1 MNSKLPRIGLRFKL
15 FLPLLLFSILFAAY
29 AHFQWLPQFLSF
41 VQDQEAKNI
50 DSHLHSVTEGLVP
63 LLLENQLASV
73 YDNLNTLLDNNY
85 NWKSLILRD
94 SNNVQLFPFNDQLPV
109 NTINSYQAVQDIVY
123 LDHSLGTLYLTV
135 DNTNIVNTI
144 QTQQQFFLIAL
155 VLLLTLFSIAIVMV
169 LEVIVR
175 QPLHYLAVA
184 SDKIAQ
190 GDFDIDLPKQHNDE
204 VGKLIHSFSLM
215 RYSIRKY
222 QSKLKVEI
230 NNHKRTADELFKEKE
245 RFSYHATHDALTG
258 LINRHEFDRRLTTAL
273 ARTKTDKSQH
283 AILYLDLDQFKIVND
298 TCGHIAGDELLRQLT
313 TLLKNKIR
321 EGDTLARLGGDE
333 FGVLLDF
340 CQLPQAEQIAEVLR
354 ETIQEFRFSWDD
366 NIFSIGASIG
376 LVAIDEN
383 SEDLTNILS
392 TADTAC
398 YIAKERGRNRI
409 HVYKP
414 GSAELEKRKG
424 EMQWV
429 STITKALEDDR
440 FKLYYQPIVPV
451 SRHRKLPQY
460 VEILLAMTGEQGEK
474 IPPGAFIP
482 AAERFNLMETV
493 DMWVIQ
499 NSLEYISKYNRE
511 KPDNPMTF
519 AINLSGTS
527 LSNDTILAQI
537 IELIEKFKLRHDT
550 ICFEITETA
559 AIANLSS
566 ACSFIKELKQLGCK
580 FSLDDFGS
588 GLSSFAYLKNL
599 PVNSIKIDGSFVKD
613 INKDLMDFAFVKS
626 INEIGHV
633 MGIKTIAEFVENVSI
648 LKLLRDINV
657 DYAQGY
663 FIQRP
668 APLDELLLNQ
678 NQYQPD
684 KHSRILV

>member
-1 MNSKLPRIGLRFKL
+1 MNFKFPKLGLRFKL
-15 FLPLLLFSILFAAY
+15 FLPLIFFSILFAAY
-29 AHFQWLPQFLSF
+29 AQYQWLPQFLSF
-41 VQDQEAKNI
+41 VQEQEAKNI
-50 DSHLHSVTEGLVP
+50 NSHLHSVTEGLVP

-73 YDNLNTLLDNNY
+73 YDNLNTLLINNES
-85 NWKSLILRD
+85 WKNLILRD
-94 SNNVQLFPFNDQLPV
+94 SNNIQLFPFKDIT
-109 NTINSYQAVQDIVY
+109 TINNKNSYHAVQDITY
-123 LDHSLGTLYLTV
+123 LGNTLGTLYLTV
-135 DNTNIVNTI
+135 DNTNIVNI
-144 QTQQQFFLIAL
+144 INMQQQFFLVAL
-155 VLLLTLFSIAIVMV
+155 VLLLTLFSIAIVIV
-169 LEVIVR
+169 LEVVVR
-175 QPLHYLAVA
+175 QPLHYLAIA

-190 GDFDIDLPKQHNDE
+190 GDFNIDLPKQHHDE

-230 NNHKRTADELFKEKE
+230 NSHKKTADELFKEKE

-273 ARTKTDKSQH
+273 ARTKTDKSKH
-283 AILYLDLDQFKIVND
+283 AILYLDLDQFKVVND

-321 EGDTLARLGGDE
+321 DRDTLARLGGDE

-340 CQLPQAEQIAEVLR
+340 CQLNQAEQIAEVLR
-354 ETIQEFRFSWDD
+354 ETIQDFRFSWND
-366 NIFSIGASIG
+366 NVFSIGASIG
-376 LVAIDEN
+376 LVSIDEN
-383 SEDLTNILS
+383 SDNLTNILS

-409 HVYKP
+409 HVYEQ
-414 GSAELEKRKG
+414 GNAELEKRKG

-429 STITKALEDDR
+429 PTITKALEDDR
-440 FKLYYQPIVPV
+440 FKLFYQPIVPV
-451 SRHRKLPQY
+451 NQHRKIPNHI
-460 VEILLAMTGEQGEK
+460 EILLSMISEDGQQ

-482 AAERFNLMETV
+482 AAERFNLMESV
-493 DMWVIQ
+493 DIWVIQ
-499 NSLEYISKYNRE
+499 NALEYIVKYNRA
-511 KPDNPMTF
+511 KPDNPMMF
-519 AINLSGTS
+519 SVNLSGVS
-527 LSNDTILAQI
+527 LSNDTVLAQI
-537 IELIEKFKLRHDT
+537 IDLIERFKLKPDT

-559 AIANLSS
+559 AIANLSN
-566 ACSFIKELKQLGCK
+566 ACTFIKELNQLGCQ

-633 MGIKTIAEFVENVSI
+633 MGMKTIAEFVENVSI

-657 DYAQGY
+657 DLAQGF

-668 APLDELLLNQ
+668 TPLDELLQGHYNTS
-678 NQYQPD
+678 
-684 KHSRILV
+684 KVS

>member
-1 MNSKLPRIGLRFKL
+1 MNFKFPKLGLRFKL
-15 FLPLLLFSILFAAY
+15 FLPLVVFSILFAAY
-29 AHFQWLPQFLSF
+29 AQYQWLPQFLSF
-41 VQDQEAKNI
+41 VQEQEAKNI
-50 DSHLHSVTEGLVP
+50 NRHLHSVTEGLVP

-73 YDNLNTLLDNNY
+73 YDNLNTLLENND
-85 NWKSLILRD
+85 NWKNLILRD
-94 SNNVQLFPFNDQLPV
+94 SNNIQLFPFNDVTTV
-109 NTINSYQAVQDIVY
+109 NNQNSYHAVQDITY
-123 LDHSLGTLYLTV
+123 LGNSLGTLYLTV
-135 DNTNIVNTI
+135 DNTDIVNI
-144 QTQQQFFLIAL
+144 INMQQQFFLIAL
-155 VLLLTLFSIAIVMV
+155 VLLLTLFSIAIVIV
-169 LEVIVR
+169 LEVVVR

-190 GDFDIDLPKQHNDE
+190 GDFNIDLPRQHHDE
-204 VGKLIHSFSLM
+204 VGKLIRSFSLM

-230 NNHKRTADELFKEKE
+230 NSHKKTADELFKEKE
-245 RFSYHATHDALTG
+245 RFSYYATHDALTG
-258 LINRHEFDRRLTTAL
+258 LINRHEFDRRLTIAL
-273 ARTKTDKSQH
+273 ARTKTDKSKH

-313 TLLKNKIR
+313 LLLKNKIR
-321 EGDTLARLGGDE
+321 DRDTLARLGGDE

-340 CQLPQAEQIAEVLR
+340 CQLPQAKQIAEMLR
-354 ETIQEFRFSWDD
+354 ETIQDFRFSWDD

-383 SEDLTNILS
+383 SDNLTNILS

-409 HVYKP
+409 HVYTQ
-414 GSAELEKRKG
+414 GNAELEKRKG

-440 FKLYYQPIVPV
+440 FKLFYQPIVPV
-451 SRHRKLPQY
+451 NQHRKIPNH
-460 VEILLAMTGEQGEK
+460 VEILLSMISKDGKQ

-482 AAERFNLMETV
+482 AAERFNLMESV
-493 DMWVIQ
+493 DIWVIQ
-499 NSLEYISKYNRE
+499 NALEYVIKYE
-511 KPDNPMTF
+511 QAKPDNPMMF
-519 AINLSGTS
+519 SINLSGVS
-527 LSNDTILAQI
+527 LSNDTVLAQI
-537 IELIEKFKLRHDT
+537 IDLIERFKLKPDT

-559 AIANLSS
+559 AIANLSN
-566 ACSFIKELKQLGCK
+566 ACIFIKELKHLGCQ

-633 MGIKTIAEFVENVSI
+633 MGMKTIAEFVENVSI

-657 DYAQGY
+657 DLAQGY

-668 APLDELLLNQ
+668 APLDELLQ
-678 NQYQPD
+678 GQYRTS
-684 KHSRILV
+684 KVS

>member
-1 MNSKLPRIGLRFKL
+1 MKSKLLNLGLRFKL

-29 AHFQWLPQFLSF
+29 AQYQWLPQFLSF
-41 VQDQEAKNI
+41 VQEQEAKNI

-73 YDNLNTLLDNNY
+73 YDNLNTLLENNQ

-94 SNNVQLFPFNDQLPV
+94 SNDVQLFPFNNQISINNV
-109 NTINSYQAVQDIVY
+109 NSYHAVQDIVY

-135 DNTNIVNTI
+135 DNTNIINTI
-144 QTQQQFFLIAL
+144 NTQQQFFLIAL
-155 VLLLTLFSIAIVMV
+155 VLLLTLFTIAIVMV

-230 NNHKRTADELFKEKE
+230 NSHKKTARELFVEKE

-273 ARTKTDKSQH
+273 ARTKTDKSEH
-283 AILYLDLDQFKIVND
+283 AILYLDLDQFKVVND

-313 TLLKNKIR
+313 TLLKNEIR

-354 ETIQEFRFSWDD
+354 ETIQDFRFTWND

-383 SEDLTNILS
+383 SEDLTSLLS

-409 HVYKP
+409 HVYTP
-414 GSAELEKRKG
+414 GNAELEKRKG

-429 STITKALEDDR
+429 STITKALEDNR
-440 FKLYYQPIVPV
+440 FKLFYQPIVPV
-451 SRHRKLPQY
+451 NRHRKVPDH
-460 VEILLAMTGEQGEK
+460 VEILLAMTSEDGQT

-482 AAERFNLMETV
+482 AAERFNLMESI

-499 NSLEYISKYNRE
+499 NSLEYILKYNIARPE
-511 KPDNPMTF
+511 KPMTF
-519 AINLSGTS
+519 SINLSGIS
-527 LSNDTILAQI
+527 LSNDAILAKI
-537 IELIEKFKLRHDT
+537 IELIEKFKLKHNT

-559 AIANLSS
+559 AIANLSN
-566 ACSFIKELKQLGCK
+566 ACTFIKELNHLGVQ

-633 MGIKTIAEFVENVSI
+633 MGMQTIAEFVENVSI

-657 DYAQGY
+657 DFAQGY

-668 APLDELLLNQ
+668 EPLEDLLQ
-678 NQYQPD
+678 NQFKSTD
-684 KHSRILV
+684 KVSQLIV

>member
-1 MNSKLPRIGLRFKL
+1 MTLKLPKLGLRFKL
-15 FLPLLLFSILFAAY
+15 FLPLLLFSMLFAAY
-29 AHFQWLPQFLSF
+29 AHYQWLPQFLSF
-41 VQDQEAKNI
+41 VQEQEAKNI
-50 DSHLHSVTEGLVP
+50 DNHLHSVTEGLVP

-73 YDNLNTLLDNNY
+73 YDNLNTLLENNK

-94 SNNVQLFPFNDQLPV
+94 SNNTQLFPFNEQQPFK
-109 NTINSYQAVQDIVY
+109 NKNSYHAVQDIVY

-135 DNTNIVNTI
+135 DNTSIVNTI
-144 QTQQQFFLIAL
+144 HTQQQFFLVAL
-155 VLLLTLFSIAIVMV
+155 VLLLTLFSIAIVIV

-184 SDKIAQ
+184 SDKIAK

-204 VGKLIHSFSLM
+204 VGRLIHSFSLM

-230 NNHKRTADELFKEKE
+230 NSHKKTADELFQEKE

-273 ARTKTDKSQH
+273 ARTKTDQSKH

-321 EGDTLARLGGDE
+321 DGDTLARLGGDE
-333 FGVLLDF
+333 FGVLLGF

-354 ETIQEFRFSWDD
+354 ETIQDFRFTWDD

-376 LVAIDEN
+376 LVALDEN

-392 TADTAC
+392 NADTAC

-409 HVYKP
+409 HVYSP
-414 GSAELEKRKG
+414 GNVDLEKRKG

-429 STITKALEDDR
+429 SNITKALEDDR
-440 FKLYYQPIVPV
+440 FRLFYQPIVPV
-451 SRHRKLPQY
+451 NRHRKVPSHI
-460 VEILLAMTGEQGEK
+460 EILLAMTSEKGEL

-482 AAERFNLMETV
+482 AAERFNLMETI
-493 DMWVIQ
+493 DIWVIE
-499 NSLEYISKYNRE
+499 NSLNYIERYNQE
-511 KPDNPMTF
+511 KSDSPMMF
-519 AINLSGTS
+519 SINLSGTS
-527 LSNDTILAQI
+527 LSNDTILARI
-537 IELIEKFKLRHDT
+537 IELIEQYKLKDNT

-559 AIANLSS
+559 AIANLSN
-566 ACSFIKELKQLGCK
+566 ACNFIYELKRLGCQ

-599 PVNSIKIDGSFVKD
+599 PVDSIKIDGSFVKD

-633 MGIKTIAEFVENVSI
+633 MGMKTIAEFVENVSI

-657 DYAQGY
+657 DFAQGY

-668 APLDELLLNQ
+668 SPLDELLQ
-678 NQYQPD
+678 NQY
-684 KHSRILV
+684 KTTEASKILI

>member
-1 MNSKLPRIGLRFKL
+1 MKLKIPRFGLRFKL
-15 FLPLLLFSILFAAY
+15 FLPLILFSILFAAY
-29 AHFQWLPQFLSF
+29 AHYQWLPQFLSF
-41 VQDQEAKNI
+41 VQNQEAKNI
-50 DSHLHSVTEGLVP
+50 DRHLHSVTEGLVP

-73 YDNLNTLLDNNY
+73 YDNLNTLLSNNES
-85 NWKSLILRD
+85 WKVLILRD
-94 SNNVQLFPFNDQLPV
+94 SNNIQLFPFNDQTAYI
-109 NTINSYQAVQDIVY
+109 NKNSYHAVQDIIY
-123 LDHSLGTLYLTV
+123 LDHTLGTLYLTV
-135 DNTNIVNTI
+135 DNTNIVNI
-144 QTQQQFFLIAL
+144 INKQQQFFLIAL

-175 QPLHYLAVA
+175 QPLHYLALA
-184 SDKIAQ
+184 SDKIAK

-230 NNHKRTADELFKEKE
+230 TSHKKTAAELFKEKE

-273 ARTKTDKSQH
+273 ARTRIDKSKH
-283 AILYLDLDQFKIVND
+283 AILYLDLDQFKVVND

-313 TLLKNKIR
+313 TLLKNVIR
-321 EGDTLARLGGDE
+321 DEDTLARLGGDE
-333 FGVLLDF
+333 FGVLLDY
-340 CQLPQAEQIAEVLR
+340 CELPKAEQIAEILR
-354 ETIQEFRFSWDD
+354 ETIQDFRFSWDD

-376 LVAIDEN
+376 VVAIDED
-383 SEDLTNILS
+383 SEGLTNILS

-409 HVYKP
+409 HVYKR

-429 STITKALEDDR
+429 STITKALEDNR
-440 FKLYYQPIVPV
+440 FKLFYQPIVPV
-451 SRHRKLPQY
+451 NRHRKLPNH
-460 VEILLAMTGEQGEK
+460 VEILLAMTSEDGQT

-482 AAERFNLMETV
+482 AAERFNLMESI
-493 DMWVIQ
+493 DLWVIQ
-499 NSLEYISKYNRE
+499 NSLEYILKYKITN
-511 KPDNPMTF
+511 PDHPMMF
-519 AINLSGTS
+519 SINLSGIS
-527 LSNDTILAQI
+527 LSNDTVLARI
-537 IELIEKFKLRHDT
+537 MELIEKYKLKKDT

-559 AIANLSS
+559 AIANLSN
-566 ACSFIKELKQLGCK
+566 ACNFIKELNKLGCQ

-588 GLSSFAYLKNL
+588 GLSSFTYLKNL

-633 MGIKTIAEFVENVSI
+633 MGMKTIAEFVENVSI

-657 DYAQGY
+657 DMAQGF

-668 APLDELLLNQ
+668 LPLDELLLNQ
-678 NQYQPD
+678 YQNNNVS
-684 KHSRILV
+684 KLTV

>member
-1 MNSKLPRIGLRFKL
+1 MNFKSPKLGLRFKL
-15 FLPLLLFSILFAAY
+15 FLPLLLFSIIFAAY
-29 AHFQWLPQFLSF
+29 AHYQWLPQFLSF
-41 VQDQEAKNI
+41 VQEQEAKHI

-63 LLLENQLASV
+63 LLLENQLANV
-73 YDNLNTLLDNNY
+73 YDNLSTLLENNE
-85 NWKSLILRD
+85 NWRSLILRD
-94 SNNVQLFPFNDQLPV
+94 SNNVQLFPFNDQIPDYSK
-109 NTINSYQAVQDIVY
+109 NSYQAVQDIVY

-135 DNTNIVNTI
+135 DSTSTINTI
-144 QTQQQFFLIAL
+144 KTKQQFFLMAL
-155 VLLLTLFSIAIVMV
+155 VLLLTLFSIAIVIV
-169 LEVIVR
+169 LEVVVR
-175 QPLHYLAVA
+175 QPLHSLAIA
-184 SDKIAQ
+184 SDKIAK
-190 GDFDIDLPKQHNDE
+190 GDFDIDLPKQHKDE

-230 NNHKRTADELFKEKE
+230 NNHKKTADELFQEKE

-283 AILYLDLDQFKIVND
+283 AILYLDLDQFKVVND

-333 FGVLLDF
+333 FGVLLAF
-340 CQLPQAEQIAEVLR
+340 CQLFQAEQIAEHLR
-354 ETIQEFRFSWDD
+354 ETIQDFRFTWGDK
-366 NIFSIGASIG
+366 IFSIGASIG

-383 SEDLTNILS
+383 SEDLTSILS
-392 TADTAC
+392 TADAAC

-409 HVYKP
+409 HVYTQ

-424 EMQWV
+424 EIQWV

-440 FKLYYQPIVPV
+440 FKLFYQPIVPV
-451 SRHRKLPQY
+451 NRHLRVSNH
-460 VEILLAMTGEQGEK
+460 VEILLAMISEDGEK

-482 AAERFNLMETV
+482 AAERFNLMESI
-493 DMWVIQ
+493 DIWVIQ
-499 NSLEYISKYNRE
+499 NSLEFILKYNIA
-511 KPDNPMTF
+511 KPDNPMMF
-519 AINLSGTS
+519 SINLSGIS
-527 LSNDTILAQI
+527 LSNDTILTSI
-537 IELIEKFKLRHDT
+537 IELIERYNLKPDT

-566 ACSFIKELKQLGCK
+566 ACIFIKELNQLGCQ

-633 MGIKTIAEFVENVSI
+633 MGMKTIAEFVENASI

-657 DYAQGY
+657 DFAQGY

-668 APLDELLLNQ
+668 EPLDELLQNQ
-678 NQYQPD
+678 NKLEQV
-684 KHSRILV
+684 SNLIV

>member
-1 MNSKLPRIGLRFKL
+1 MTLKLPKLGLRFKL
-15 FLPLLLFSILFAAY
+15 FLPLLLFSMLFAAY
-29 AHFQWLPQFLSF
+29 AHYQWLPQFLSF
-41 VQDQEAKNI
+41 VQEQEAKNI
-50 DSHLHSVTEGLVP
+50 DNHLHSVTEGLVP

-73 YDNLNTLLDNNY
+73 YDNLNTLLENNK

-94 SNNVQLFPFNDQLPV
+94 SNNTQLFPFNEQPPFK
-109 NTINSYQAVQDIVY
+109 NKNSYHAVQDIVY

-135 DNTNIVNTI
+135 DNTSIVNTI
-144 QTQQQFFLIAL
+144 HTQQQFFLVAL
-155 VLLLTLFSIAIVMV
+155 VLLLTLFSIAIVIV

-184 SDKIAQ
+184 SDKIAK

-204 VGKLIHSFSLM
+204 VGRLIHSFSLM

-230 NNHKRTADELFKEKE
+230 NSHKKTADELFQEKE

-273 ARTKTDKSQH
+273 ARTKTDQSKH

-321 EGDTLARLGGDE
+321 DGDTLARLGGDE
-333 FGVLLDF
+333 FGVLLGF
-340 CQLPQAEQIAEVLR
+340 CHLPQAEQIAEVLR
-354 ETIQEFRFSWDD
+354 ETIQDFRFTWDD

-376 LVAIDEN
+376 LVALDEN

-392 TADTAC
+392 NADTAC

-409 HVYKP
+409 HVYSP
-414 GSAELEKRKG
+414 GNVDLEKRKG

-429 STITKALEDDR
+429 SNITKALEDDR
-440 FKLYYQPIVPV
+440 FRLFYQPIVPV
-451 SRHRKLPQY
+451 NRHRKVPSHI
-460 VEILLAMTGEQGEK
+460 EILLAMTSEKGEL

-482 AAERFNLMETV
+482 AAERFNLMETI
-493 DMWVIQ
+493 DIWVIE
-499 NSLEYISKYNRE
+499 NSLNYIERYNQE
-511 KPDNPMTF
+511 KSDSPMMF
-519 AINLSGTS
+519 SINLSGTS
-527 LSNDTILAQI
+527 LSNDTILARI
-537 IELIEKFKLRHDT
+537 IELIEQYKLKDNT

-559 AIANLSS
+559 AIANLSN
-566 ACSFIKELKQLGCK
+566 ACNFIYELKRLGCQ

-599 PVNSIKIDGSFVKD
+599 PVDSIKIDGSFVKD

-633 MGIKTIAEFVENVSI
+633 MGMKTIAEFVENVSI

-657 DYAQGY
+657 DFAQGY

-668 APLDELLLNQ
+668 SPLDELLQ
-678 NQYQPD
+678 NQY
-684 KHSRILV
+684 KTTEASKILI